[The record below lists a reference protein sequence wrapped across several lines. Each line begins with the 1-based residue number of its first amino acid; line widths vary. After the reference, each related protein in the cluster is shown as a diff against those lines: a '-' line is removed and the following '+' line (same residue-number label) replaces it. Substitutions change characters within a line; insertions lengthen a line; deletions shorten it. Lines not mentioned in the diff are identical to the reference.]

1 MVHSQRYIGILNTLV
16 SDRPHMKY
24 RVDISLSTNCRYALH
39 LPRQSLTESMRSPHC
54 PTVITTESCR
64 LGLPPNRLLRLGC
77 LSLLTALLASCGVR
91 EDDTGGSSGDS
102 FLPVIT
108 SNTNS
113 DYRQAPAS
121 CEIDDMKTWVLDGML
136 DYYLFA
142 DQVDENIPLKDYDNI
157 ETLITD
163 LRVAPNDTF
172 SYITDEAS
180 HSGRFDDGETVGFG
194 WLLSRSQNNEF
205 SFKLVEEGSPL
216 ALAGVQRGDKL
227 LEINAL
233 PAIDFFRQDSADRDA
248 ILSSDDNSV
257 SVDFTIETALGVS
270 RTIPATKARYPLKT
284 VLDNRV
290 VVHNGVRVGYL
301 HFYQFLNTSASELET
316 AFATLAAEN
325 VSELVLDMRYNFG
338 GRVLIAN
345 ELASYL
351 VGRGKTDEAFA
362 IYQPNEKYREL
373 TSTINF
379 VNQNNALNLSRV
391 FVLQTDDTCSAA
403 ELVTNGLR
411 PFMDVITVG
420 GTSCGKPYATI
431 PNTACG
437 KVMNALELEA
447 VNAAGGG
454 SYYDGI
460 AADCVVSENT
470 AQSLGNPTENLLA
483 TALGYIGSGSCVSTT
498 TRSRPTQQALPD
510 VLKPAWFGVSTF

>member
-1 MVHSQRYIGILNTLV
+1 
-16 SDRPHMKY
+16 
-24 RVDISLSTNCRYALH
+24 
-39 LPRQSLTESMRSPHC
+39 MRSPAC
-54 PTVITTESCR
+54 LTAVTTRFCR
-64 LGLPPNRLLRLGC
+64 LGLRPNRLLRLCC

-142 DQVDENIPLKDYDNI
+142 DQVNENIPLQDYDNV

-163 LRVAPNDTF
+163 LRVAPNDSF

-194 WLLSRSQNNEF
+194 WLLSRSQDDEF

-216 ALAGVQRGDKL
+216 ALAGVERGDKL

-233 PAIDFFRQDSADRDA
+233 PAIDFFRQDSVERDA
-248 ILSSDDNSV
+248 ILSSDDNSASADITIV
-257 SVDFTIETALGVS
+257 SALGVT
-270 RTIPATKARYPLKT
+270 RTIPVTKARYSLKT

-290 VVHNGVRVGYL
+290 VEHNGVRVGYL
-301 HFYQFLNTSASELET
+301 HFYQFLNTSANELET

-338 GRVLIAN
+338 GRVMIAN

-351 VGRGKTDEAFA
+351 VGRGKTDKAFT
-362 IYQPNEKYREL
+362 IYQRNEKYREL

-379 VNQNNALNLSRV
+379 VNQTDALNLSRV

-411 PFMDVITVG
+411 PFIDVITVG

-447 VNAAGGG
+447 VNAAGSGG
-454 SYYDGI
+454 YYDGI
-460 AADCVVSENT
+460 AADCVVSENI
-470 AQSLGNPTENLLA
+470 AQALGYSNENLLA
-483 TALGYIGSGSCVSTT
+483 TALGYIDNGSCSSTSI
-498 TRSRPTQQALPD
+498 RSKPTHQALPD